1 MGAHAR
7 GIGSRNRWPCV
18 GNPADW
24 HRTGDWMGCAAEGV
38 LSLLAL
44 VPGSSVA
51 HAVDDGPVVVHMTV
65 CKSHV
70 RDARRWLQLR
80 AVEEVDTYGTE
91 LVMREWGQLE
101 ETMGDVPVLR
111 AVQSA

>member
-18 GNPADW
+18 GNPDDW
-24 HRTGDWMGCAAEGV
+24 PAVGDWMGCGAEGS

-44 VPGSSVA
+44 VPGSAVKA
-51 HAVDDGPVVVHMTV
+51 AVDDGPVVVHMTS

-70 RDARRWLQLR
+70 RDVRRWLQLR
-80 AVEEVDTYGTE
+80 AVEPVDTYGTE
-91 LVMREWGQLE
+91 FVMRHWHQLE
-101 ETMGDVPVLR
+101 IGMGDVPLLR
-111 AVQSA
+111 TVQSA